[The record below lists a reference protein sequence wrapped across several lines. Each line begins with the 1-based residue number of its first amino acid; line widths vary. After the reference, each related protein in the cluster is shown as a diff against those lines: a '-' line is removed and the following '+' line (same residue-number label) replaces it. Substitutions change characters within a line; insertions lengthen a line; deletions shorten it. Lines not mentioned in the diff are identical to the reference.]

1 MGWDMSKRA
10 LNLVPDEVRPAAQL
24 AGFVPSLMAEWQW
37 AMKASA
43 SPGCAAVAFSRSQYR
58 RPTVRPRLRP

>member
-43 SPGCAAVAFSRSQYR
+43 SPGCAAVAFSRS
-58 RPTVRPRLRP
+58 